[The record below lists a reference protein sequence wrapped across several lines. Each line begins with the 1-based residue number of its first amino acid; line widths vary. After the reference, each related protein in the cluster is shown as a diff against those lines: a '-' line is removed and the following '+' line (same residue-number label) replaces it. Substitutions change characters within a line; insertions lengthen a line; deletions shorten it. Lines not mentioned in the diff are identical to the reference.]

1 MIYSICLFL
10 SSFTLCNV
18 FQVYPCCC
26 KWQNF
31 TPLRLSDIPL
41 YVYVSHI
48 FVHSSVDRY
57 IGCFHILA
65 IVNNASMN
73 IGVHV
78 SFCINVFGLGGVIY
92 QGVEFLDHRVVLSL
106 LVFWFFF
113 LRNLHSVFHSGCTN
127 LHWCQKCMRV
137 PFSPQPCQHLLFMF
151 LLMTTIL
158 TGVWWYPIVV
168 LICTSPKISNI
179 EHLSMCLL
187 AICISSLEKCVCQ
200 FFCVASLYI
209 LIMISFQKSE
219 VFNLFCF
226 WEKET
231 TSGASCEFKSTCFSV
246 SAEPLVSYLTS
257 VSLATWALPC

>member
-113 LRNLHSVFHSGCTN
+113 WEISILFSTVAVPIYIGAKNVRGFPFLHILANICYLCSYWWLPSWQVCGDIPLWFWFVLPPRLATLSIFPCAFWPSAFPPWKNVYVSSSV
-127 LHWCQKCMRV
+127 W
-137 PFSPQPCQHLLFMF
+137 LLFIF
-151 LLMTTIL
+151 
-158 TGVWWYPIVV
+158 
-168 LICTSPKISNI
+168 
-179 EHLSMCLL
+179 
-187 AICISSLEKCVCQ
+187 
-200 FFCVASLYI
+200 
-209 LIMISFQKSE
+209 
-219 VFNLFCF
+219 
-226 WEKET
+226 
-231 TSGASCEFKSTCFSV
+231 
-246 SAEPLVSYLTS
+246 
-257 VSLATWALPC
+257 